1 MLDRHPVWIEFNLLG
16 WTVVNVMFICTDLM
30 MASVVSRKVLQ
41 YGEVHDD
48 LRETTEKSLQKTI
61 DRLQSRLDAM
71 QGKKTA
77 QG

>member
-1 MLDRHPVWIEFNLLG
+1 MLDRHPVWIDFNLLG